1 MKDIITKLY
10 YGDLQESEVQNKTNE
25 KAEKA
30 ERQAAEALFATFND
44 EQKRLFD
51 AFYEALM
58 GTLSE
63 DKAHTYKRG
72 MQMGFWLGLELYN
85 FEI

>member
-1 MKDIITKLY
+1 MKDIITKFY
-10 YGDLQESEVQNKTNE
+10 YGDLQESEFQNKTNKKME
-25 KAEKA
+25 EA
-30 ERQAAEALFATFND
+30 ERQAAEMLFATFNE

-51 AFYEALM
+51 VFYEALM
-58 GTLSE
+58 GNLSD